1 MAGVEGGIRKDERM
15 PDSPNASASRG
26 SGDLAEGRLPP
37 AGTTRW
43 VAHRKAQV
51 VEAIQSGRLSLD
63 EAWRRYRLGVEEF
76 GAWKRALYR
85 FGEEGLRVARTRAGR
100 AGRRRPRQA
109 RPAGASGH
117 G

>member
-1 MAGVEGGIRKDERM
+1 M
-15 PDSPNASASRG
+15 PDSPIASPRRG
-26 SGDLAEGRLPP
+26 SGNLPENQLPP

-43 VAHRKAQV
+43 VARRKAQV

-63 EAWRRYRLGVEEF
+63 EAWRLYRLGVEEF

-85 FGEEGLRVARTRAGR
+85 FGVQGLRVARTRAER
-100 AGRRRPRQA
+100 TARRPRRA
-109 RPAGASGH
+109 HAGGRH

>member
-1 MAGVEGGIRKDERM
+1 M
-15 PDSPNASASRG
+15 PDTRTALSSRPG
-26 SGDLAEGRLPP
+26 GDSSETALPP

-43 VAHRKAQV
+43 VARRKAQV

-63 EAWRRYRLGVEEF
+63 EAWRRYRLSVEEF

-85 FGEEGLRVARTRAGR
+85 FGVEGLRVARTRAGR
-100 AGRRRPRQA
+100 AARRRPRRA
-109 RPAGASGH
+109 AAHAAGAAGH

>member
-1 MAGVEGGIRKDERM
+1 MPGAEGGVRKDELM
-15 PDSPNASASRG
+15 PDSPIATERRSRG
-26 SGDLAEGRLPP
+26 DLPETLPP

-63 EAWRRYRLGVEEF
+63 EAWRRYRLSVEEF

-85 FGEEGLRVARTRAGR
+85 FGEEGLRVARTRAGK
-100 AGRRRPRQA
+100 AARRRPRRA
-109 RPAGASGH
+109 HPAGASGH

>member
-1 MAGVEGGIRKDERM
+1 M
-15 PDSPNASASRG
+15 PDTRTDPASRPG
-26 SGDLAEGRLPP
+26 GDFSDAALPP

-43 VAHRKAQV
+43 VARRKAQV

-63 EAWRRYRLGVEEF
+63 EAWRRYRLSVEEF

-100 AGRRRPRQA
+100 AGRRRSRQPRT
-109 RPAGASGH
+109 AGAAGH

>member
-1 MAGVEGGIRKDERM
+1 M
-15 PDSPNASASRG
+15 PDTIPVTASRPG
-26 SGDLAEGRLPP
+26 GRPSEIALPP

-43 VAHRKAQV
+43 VAARKAQV

-76 GAWKRALYR
+76 GAWKRALIG
-85 FGEEGLRVARTRAGR
+85 FGVQGLRVARTGKS
-100 AGRRRPRQA
+100 GRRRRRSHA
-109 RPAGASGH
+109 AGGAGH

>member
-1 MAGVEGGIRKDERM
+1 M
-15 PDSPNASASRG
+15 PDTRTDASSRSRG
-26 SGDLAEGRLPP
+26 DLPAADLPP

-43 VAHRKAQV
+43 VARRKAQV

-63 EAWRRYRLGVEEF
+63 EAWRRYRLSVEEF

-100 AGRRRPRQA
+100 TRRRRPRRAQ
-109 RPAGASGH
+109 PAGAAG
-117 G
+117 

>member
-1 MAGVEGGIRKDERM
+1 M
-15 PDSPNASASRG
+15 PESRSAP
-26 SGDLAEGRLPP
+26 EGRHGRGLPAKRPDGGGLPENLPP

-43 VAHRKAQV
+43 VARRKAQV

-63 EAWRRYRLGVEEF
+63 EAWRRYRLSVEEF

-85 FGEEGLRVARTRAGR
+85 FGEEGLRVARTSAGR
-100 AGRRRPRQA
+100 GRPRRA
-109 RPAGASGH
+109 RPAGAGGH

>member
-1 MAGVEGGIRKDERM
+1 M
-15 PDSPNASASRG
+15 PDSPIAPASRA
-26 SGDLAEGRLPP
+26 SGDHSESRLPP

-85 FGEEGLRVARTRAGR
+85 FGEEGLRVARAR
-100 AGRRRPRQA
+100 GRRRQRRPRA
-109 RPAGASGH
+109 AGAAGH

>member
-1 MAGVEGGIRKDERM
+1 M
-15 PDSPNASASRG
+15 PKTQTAARSRT
-26 SGDLAEGRLPP
+26 SGDLPDMPRRTSGDLPEPLPP

-51 VEAIQSGRLSLD
+51 VDAIQSGRLSLD

-85 FGEEGLRVARTRAGR
+85 FGEEGLRVARARAARAG
-100 AGRRRPRQA
+100 GRRSRRG
-109 RPAGASGH
+109 GAAAH

>member
-1 MAGVEGGIRKDERM
+1 M
-15 PDSPNASASRG
+15 PDTIPATASRPG
-26 SGDLAEGRLPP
+26 GRPSEIALPP

-43 VAHRKAQV
+43 VAQRKAQV

-76 GAWKRALYR
+76 GAWKRALIG
-85 FGEEGLRVARTRAGR
+85 FGVQGLRVARDART
-100 AGRRRPRQA
+100 GRRRR
-109 RPAGASGH
+109 RRSHSGGGAGH

>member
-1 MAGVEGGIRKDERM
+1 M
-15 PDSPNASASRG
+15 PDTPDAAASR
-26 SGDLAEGRLPP
+26 LPPEAPETALPP

-43 VAHRKAQV
+43 VARRKAQV

-85 FGEEGLRVARTRAGR
+85 SGVEGLRVARTRAR
-100 AGRRRPRQA
+100 RRRPRRTRA
-109 RPAGASGH
+109 AGASGH